1 MKIMVRNLSKNTKKE
16 QIIELLRQYGNLG
29 SFNLVMDRG
38 TGKSKGFGFAEMPD
52 KKEAQKAIKALN
64 GKVIDGEKIRVK
76 TVATSRKKGKR

>member
-1 MKIMVRNLSKNTKKE
+1 MVRNLSKNTKKE

>member
-38 TGKSKGFGFAEMPD
+38 TGNSKGFGFAECRI
-52 KKEAQKAIKALN
+52 KK
-64 GKVIDGEKIRVK
+64 RH
-76 TVATSRKKGKR
+76 KKP

>member
-16 QIIELLRQYGNLG
+16 QIITMLKEYGNLG
-29 SFNLVMDRG
+29 SFNMVMDKA

-64 GKVIDGEKIRVK
+64 GKIVDGEKIRVK
-76 TVATSRKKGKR
+76 TVATSRSKGRR